1 MKLFQY
7 KKKVKWN
14 IFKYF
19 KILKLLMK
27 KKKILKPLMQIAKI
41 LSKRAVLLLLIL
53 INIKS
58 AWDFPGRPVVKTPK
72 FPMQGPQV

>member
-1 MKLFQY
+1 
-7 KKKVKWN
+7 
-14 IFKYF
+14 
-19 KILKLLMK
+19 
-27 KKKILKPLMQIAKI
+27 MQIAKI
-41 LSKRAVLLLLIL
+41 LSKGAVLLLLIL